1 MHGFTYSGHPVGGAV
16 GLANLDVME
25 QDGMVENAAR
35 VGPYL
40 QDRWR
45 AAIGDHPYIGDI
57 RGEGLV
63 IAVEFSAD
71 KATRRPFPA
80 GTNCHRAVAA
90 KALDLNLMVRP
101 LPYIEVIP
109 FSPPLCITEAECDE
123 AVDRF
128 VRGLEDATPELTRL
142 AKKT

>member
-1 MHGFTYSGHPVGGAV
+1 
-16 GLANLDVME
+16 ME
-25 QDGMVENAAR
+25 QEGMVENAAR

-40 QDRWR
+40 QERLR
-45 AAIGDHPYIGDI
+45 ATIGDHPYIGDI

-71 KATRRPFPA
+71 KATRRPFPV

-90 KALDLNLMVRP
+90 KALELNLMVRP

-109 FSPPLCITEAECDE
+109 FSPPLCITESDCDE
-123 AVDRF
+123 AIDLFARA
-128 VRGLEDATPELTRL
+128 LDAATPELHRL
-142 AKKT
+142 AKQSAA